1 MARSKMKTRQRTDS
15 AESGAAGGGGGGR
28 PAGGPLSYQVPRG
41 QFSSVASAPRSAS
54 AARTARVDRFSDL
67 RATSEAALGIT
78 SAARNF
84 AKIRGERVRGAVVTR
99 DQALLAVAGFLLYD
113 GAGELR
119 VPPRADY
126 ASHRIEA
133 GTLLSGLSD
142 KTVRGITTKF
152 MATGAINLEPPRARG
167 PAPLNTEDLDAME
180 PRVRE
185 WVRSQLQ
192 EADEPTW
199 VTRQAIQEFI
209 YEEIGVRASSRRIS
223 KLCEA
228 WELDYS
234 RLERAPVALD
244 PLRAFKRRIH
254 IMQRRQAIID
264 GTILFYLD
272 ESFAN
277 LRLQN
282 AFSYHPRGSAFSQF
296 AVRRGSGLGKRLCF
310 VHVLGTEGL
319 CVSDDSAD
327 MPELGDVVSPKRS
340 CEMMFSAAPGGSTGD
355 YHGNFDHAIF
365 MSYMEGRFLP
375 WILWRYPDIMDGPP
389 GARKPHIG
397 LVLDNAPYH
406 VGTTTDL
413 HPGSL
418 RFDPRSLNKSDLI
431 DAMNAADLFE
441 ITVQHS
447 YIDADGNAARMDIVV
462 YLTEEEK
469 KVRGRRGVSPN
480 MPEIQA
486 ACLEYLVNH
495 LPRVLENDVEHF
507 VRVRLNGNVSI
518 YWNAPNFPEVMPIEM
533 VWNRCKSFASA
544 RFTRGRNIQM
554 LAEDIRRGMYTD
566 DVALPGV
573 LNVAGGLFVRGANNE
588 SESARILI
596 DHVHYASDGGC
607 QQQIDQD
614 HVLTGTMRDL
624 IIPEEYRDI
633 VAQKGRAVSNH
644 LARKWVAAEQQLS
657 IAEAVE
663 TAGEDFEDSSNDEE

>member
-1 MARSKMKTRQRTDS
+1 
-15 AESGAAGGGGGGR
+15 
-28 PAGGPLSYQVPRG
+28 
-41 QFSSVASAPRSAS
+41 
-54 AARTARVDRFSDL
+54 
-67 RATSEAALGIT
+67 
-78 SAARNF
+78 
-84 AKIRGERVRGAVVTR
+84 
-99 DQALLAVAGFLLYD
+99 
-113 GAGELR
+113 
-119 VPPRADY
+119 
-126 ASHRIEA
+126 
-133 GTLLSGLSD
+133 
-142 KTVRGITTKF
+142 
-152 MATGAINLEPPRARG
+152 
-167 PAPLNTEDLDAME
+167 ME

-185 WVRSQLQ
+185 WVRTQLQ
-192 EADEPTW
+192 ETDEPAW
-199 VTRQAIQEFI
+199 VTRQAIQDFI
-209 YEEIGVRASSRRIS
+209 YEEIGVRASFRRIS
-223 KLCEA
+223 KLCDA

-296 AVRRGSGLGKRLCF
+296 AMRRGSGLGKRLCF

-319 CVSDDSAD
+319 CRSDDYTDS
-327 MPELGDVVSPKRS
+327 PELGDVSSPKRS

-365 MSYMEGRFLP
+365 MSYMESRFLP

-389 GARKPHIG
+389 GARKPHVG

-406 VGTTTDL
+406 VGTTTVLD
-413 HPGSL
+413 PAASL

-447 YIDADGNAARMDIVV
+447 CIDADGSAVRMDIVV

-469 KVRGRRGVSPN
+469 KVRGKRGVSPTL
-480 MPEIQA
+480 PEIQA
-486 ACLEYLVNH
+486 ACLEYLVNY
-495 LPRVLENDVEHF
+495 LPHVLENDVEHF

-544 RFTRGRNIQM
+544 RFTRGRTTQM

-573 LNVAGGLFVRGANNE
+573 LNVTGGHFVRGFN
-588 SESARILI
+588 SECRSARNLI
-596 DHVHYASDGGC
+596 DHVHFASDGGC
-607 QQQIDQD
+607 QLQIDQD
-614 HVLTGTMRDL
+614 PVLTGTMRDL
-624 IIPEEYRDI
+624 VITEEYRDI
-633 VAQKGRAVSNH
+633 VRQKGRSVSNH
-644 LARKWVAAEQQLS
+644 LARKWVAAQQQLS
-657 IAEAVE
+657 VAEALE
-663 TAGEDFEDSSNDEE
+663 TAGEDEDSDSSNDGE